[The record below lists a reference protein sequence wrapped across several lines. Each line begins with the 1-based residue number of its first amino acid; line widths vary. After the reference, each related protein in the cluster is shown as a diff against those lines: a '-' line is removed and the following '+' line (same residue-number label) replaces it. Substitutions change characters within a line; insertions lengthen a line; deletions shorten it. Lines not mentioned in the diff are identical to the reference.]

1 MWKPN
6 EHHNQKPIWRHG
18 QHRNHYIAYAAGT
31 LLVHLVGQCARRKHR
46 AHAADLSGC
55 CRLDGYTAVLEM
67 TIDEAE
73 ELIEVLASGM
83 LDYVRL
89 HDNGHRVELRGQFT
103 ADQLIQIAR
112 AMEDIE

>member
-1 MWKPN
+1 
-6 EHHNQKPIWRHG
+6 
-18 QHRNHYIAYAAGT
+18 
-31 LLVHLVGQCARRKHR
+31 
-46 AHAADLSGC
+46 
-55 CRLDGYTAVLEM
+55 M